1 MRELKFR
8 AWFKNKMEPFTFD
21 QICEYG
27 CVPVYGHSDSR
38 GDYVLMDPMKVP
50 VMQYTGLKDKNGKE
64 IYEGDV
70 VRDASYHSLRDALK
84 LLVIEWSEKV
94 PTAGLDDVAG
104 FVVPVDLSVSE
115 VIGNIY
121 ENPELLK

>member
-27 CVPVYGHSDSR
+27 CVPVYGHSGSI

-50 VMQYTGLKDKNGKE
+50 VMQYTGLHDKNGKE
-64 IYEGDV
+64 IYEGDIV
-70 VRDASYHSLRDALK
+70 TDDYGELDQVKWTGIYDDNGTTFPG
-84 LLVIEWSEKV
+84 WSVGIDDRTEKV
-94 PTAGLDDVAG
+94 EH
-104 FVVPVDLSVSE
+104 E

-121 ENPELLK
+121 ENSELLK